1 MSDSTSVTLPQ
12 LLLHRVAA
20 SPKAV
25 ALRHHELGR
34 WKQTTWAEF
43 GAQVTSIAFGL
54 SKLGVGIGTRV
65 ALIGAN
71 HPTMIASDL
80 AALALGA
87 VTVPIEA
94 GLSPLTL
101 TTLLKKTAVKFA
113 VVGDQQQF
121 DKIGSDPEA
130 LRALTTVV
138 IVDTRGM
145 HDLALTSW
153 TGQPV
158 AVLALAQLI
167 RGAIGSTVDLPTTIG
182 NCKPEDPATVDV
194 YALYGS
200 PTETVA
206 RTHGEL
212 SAAGTQHHPDLQ
224 LKADDELLAV
234 LSMARPRERALT
246 EVAWLQSGAIL
257 NVGIGGLV
265 EGLELQ
271 QVQPTVVQLDAQ
283 RLETMRADIVRRL
296 SSSASSE
303 GKKKRRLAFNPI
315 TMVFRTLSRLG
326 HQFRLRSAMKTLAG
340 GRAGISRSAQRDS
353 RVFRT
358 LLVAA
363 VATCLLLNS
372 HLRSID
378 GGARIGLCVAVL
390 VLAGVVAMGTGVA
403 IRPFVRK
410 AYGLNRA
417 RHLVAFDALGES
429 VIGAFSGLHLAP
441 TGTTNARSTPL
452 AGTDLDSLSSS
463 SGRSNPSNPS
473 NSLTVSNASNVNVS
487 NGSSPASSQSSTK

>member
-1 MSDSTSVTLPQ
+1 MSDSTLVTLPQ
-12 LLLHRVAA
+12 LLLNRVAA

-54 SKLGVGIGTRV
+54 SKLGVGVGTRV
-65 ALIGAN
+65 ALVGAN

-87 VTVPIEA
+87 VTVPIES
-94 GLSPLTL
+94 GLSPLTM

-113 VVGDQQQF
+113 IVGDQQQF
-121 DKIGSDPEA
+121 DKIGSDAEA

-167 RGAIGSTVDLPTTIG
+167 RGAIGSTVDLPATVG
-182 NCKPEDPATVDV
+182 NRKPEDPATVDV

-200 PTETVA
+200 PTETVV

-212 SAAGTQHHPDLQ
+212 ASAGTQHHPDIQ
-224 LKADDELLAV
+224 LKANDELLAV

-296 SSSASSE
+296 SSNASSE
-303 GKKKRRLAFNPI
+303 GKKKRRIAVNPI
-315 TMVFRTLSRLG
+315 TLVFGSLGRLG

-340 GRAGISRSAQRDS
+340 GRTGISRSAHRDS
-353 RVFRT
+353 RVFRS
-358 LLVAA
+358 LM
-363 VATCLLLNS
+363 VATVVACLLLNS
-372 HLRSID
+372 HLRSVD
-378 GGARIGLCVAVL
+378 GGARLGLCVAVL
-390 VLAGVVAMGTGVA
+390 VLAGVVAMSTGVA

-417 RHLVAFDALGES
+417 RHLVAFDALGEQ
-429 VIGAFSGLHLAP
+429 VIGAFTGLHLAP

-463 SGRSNPSNPS
+463 SGIANPSNPLHAKNLS
-473 NSLTVSNASNVNVS
+473 NANASNVS
-487 NGSSPASSQSSTK
+487 TPASSQSSTK